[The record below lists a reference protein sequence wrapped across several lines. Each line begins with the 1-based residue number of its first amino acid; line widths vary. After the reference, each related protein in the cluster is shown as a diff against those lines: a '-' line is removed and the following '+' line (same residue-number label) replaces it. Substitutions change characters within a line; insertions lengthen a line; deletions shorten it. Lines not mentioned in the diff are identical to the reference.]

1 MKLNIK
7 KVHISLLCSVILW
20 AVVTDAWGYSSLL
33 FGNMYNN
40 WSQYL
45 YGLVSRGIWSI
56 PFIVLIIKC
65 ADDIPANFKE
75 LFSHKWH
82 WKSVII
88 ALSAITVYIMVGMFV
103 NHGGFWVNQDVRI
116 SQVFL
121 MFLMVGFA
129 EEIVYRGFGM
139 NAFSAFMSE
148 RKANLLSSIYFVV
161 LHFPSYFIHWYL
173 DGTFAVT
180 AMLTQAIYVLVMG
193 LIFGYLFRKSK
204 SVLPPMVIH
213 FWADFISVLFI
224 G

>member
-1 MKLNIK
+1 M
-7 KVHISLLCSVILW
+7 
-20 AVVTDAWGYSSLL
+20 L
-33 FGNMYNN
+33 FGNMHNN
-40 WSQYL
+40 WGDYL

-65 ADDIPANFKE
+65 ADNLPENSKE

-82 WKSVII
+82 WKSIII
-88 ALSAITVYIMVGMFV
+88 ALSAITVYLVVGMFV
-103 NHGGFWVNQDVRI
+103 NHGGFWVNQDVCI

-121 MFLMVGFA
+121 KFLMLGVA

-148 RKANLLSSIYFVV
+148 RKANLLSSIYFVM
-161 LHFPSYFIHWYL
+161 LHFASYFIHWYL

-193 LIFGYLFRKSK
+193 LIF
-204 SVLPPMVIH
+204 
-213 FWADFISVLFI
+213 
-224 G
+224 